1 MAEEEQQKKS
11 GRKKRTRTPTKN
23 AGIAPGP
30 MYPSGTPV
38 NPQTGLPYQDAPIN
52 PRVAE
57 QIGYDAESARVNAVM
72 GHVRKRKEAG
82 DTNLR
87 FDAPDHVKYQY
98 AVTSSPGAWVR
109 FQQIEPVKDDNIP
122 TKTIA
127 ALDSL
132 DKAVEF
138 LARNHWNGKRAAYKW
153 YIFDQTNY
161 QKVTGRID
169 FAEREESDMQNQQ
182 PPGGQFPGYPGYPPQ
197 GFPPQQPGYPPQGY
211 GAPPGYPP
219 MWGAP
224 PMAPMPPMMPMMY
237 PMPVAQQQQ
246 AAPPPAA
253 QPQAPQMPQMPPMM
267 PPGYPPPAMDP
278 QVVNMLLTL
287 TRENATLV
295 EEVKRAA
302 QQPHQYPMPQIPPHL
317 MPWLPYMM
325 MGYNPYSGYQQQ
337 QTQTPQN
344 QTPPEPEKPKS
355 PMELMRES
363 LAMMTSVASMGRK
376 FASEFGPDEPEKPAT
391 ETPQNEDQFPFAVKE
406 YPHMRVVAN
415 KDGSPVDATTVLMH
429 NGDKVA
435 EAARGF
441 FREIRDSAKDFFNE
455 REKMRDRE
463 VERQRQRQ
471 ELQEESLQQGQRM
484 VQITEQ
490 MQRLGVSGP
499 PQQNATPPSP
509 NGSGSQ
515 QPG

>member
-1 MAEEEQQKKS
+1 MADEEQSKS
-11 GRKKRTRTPTKN
+11 ARKKRARTPTKR
-23 AGIAPGP
+23 AGIPPGP
-30 MYPSGTPV
+30 MYPQGTPV
-38 NPQTGLPYQDAPIN
+38 NPQTGLPYSDAPIN

-98 AVTSSPGAWVR
+98 AVSSSPGAWVR

-132 DKAVEF
+132 DKAVEY
-138 LARNHWNGKRAAYKW
+138 LSRNHWNGKRAAYKW

-169 FAEREESDMQNQQ
+169 FAEREESDMANQQ
-182 PPGGQFPGYPGYPPQ
+182 PPGGGQYPGYPGFPPQ
-197 GFPPQQPGYPPQGY
+197 GGFPPQQPGYPPQGY

-224 PMAPMPPMMPMMY
+224 
-237 PMPVAQQQQ
+237 
-246 AAPPPAA
+246 
-253 QPQAPQMPQMPPMM
+253 QMPPMPPVMPMMWPMPVPQPQATPPTTQAQQPQQPPTQM
-267 PPGYPPPAMDP
+267 PPMSMYPGAMDP
-278 QVVNMLLTL
+278 NIVNMLLQL
-287 TRENATLV
+287 TRENASLV
-295 EEVKRAA
+295 EEMKRAA
-302 QQPHQYPMPQIPPHL
+302 QQPGQYQMPQIPPHML
-317 MPWLPYMM
+317 PLLPYLM
-325 MGYNPYSGYQQQ
+325 MGYNPYAMYGQQPQQPGQQQ
-337 QTQTPQN
+337 PGQQPETPAKPP
-344 QTPPEPEKPKS
+344 TPIEQMSETIGLMKKVATMGKS
-355 PMELMRES
+355 
-363 LAMMTSVASMGRK
+363 
-376 FASEFGPDEPEKPAT
+376 FAAEFSDEPEPTPPA
-391 ETPQNEDQFPFAVKE
+391 PPPNDDSFPFAIKE

-415 KDGSPVDATTVLMH
+415 KDGSPVDATTVFMH

-455 REKMRDRE
+455 REKIRDRE
-463 VERQRQRQ
+463 AQREAERLQRQ
-471 ELQEESLQQGQRM
+471 EAALQQGERM
-484 VQITEQ
+484 INVQER
-490 MQRLGVSGP
+490 MQRLGVTPDQP
-499 PQQNATPPSP
+499 PAQPPAP
-509 NGSGSQ
+509 NGSSTTEPQ
-515 QPG
+515 